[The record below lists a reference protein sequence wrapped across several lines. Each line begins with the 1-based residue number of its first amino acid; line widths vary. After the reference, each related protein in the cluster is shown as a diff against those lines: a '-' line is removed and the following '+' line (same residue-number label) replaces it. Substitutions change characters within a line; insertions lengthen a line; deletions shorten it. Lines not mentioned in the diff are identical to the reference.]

1 MGEIPEF
8 TTRPELAGT
17 FGMVA
22 STHWLASAAGL
33 AVLEHGG
40 NAFDAAVAAGL
51 VLQVTEPHLNGLGGE
66 VPVIA
71 HHAGRGETF
80 VLCGQGTAPAAATPE
95 TFASLGLDLVPG
107 SGLLAACVPGAF
119 GAWMLLLREYGTLRL
134 RDVMGYCI
142 GYAASGYPVLP
153 AISWGIA
160 SVAELFRDYWP
171 SSAEVYLPGGHVPA
185 PGSLFANPALA
196 ATYQRILDEA
206 EAASHDRDGQ
216 IEAARQVYY
225 QGFVAETIAAYV
237 ASTDVMDVTGQ
248 PHRGLLSYF
257 DLAGWHPR
265 LEEPLTYDV
274 GGLTMCKTK
283 PWGQGPVFLQQLALL
298 DGFDLAAMG
307 PGTAD
312 YIHTVTECAKLA
324 FADREAWYGDPDFT
338 DVPVKALLSAEYADA
353 RRRLVGPQA
362 SADLLPGAP
371 EGRSPTLPDFV
382 TRTFTGNGDDVS
394 VAPSLDVE
402 PPAPRLD
409 PGTGEPTM
417 RTSGSD
423 PHTPH
428 GGRDPKTASSY
439 RAGDTCHLDV
449 ADRFGNMVSATPSG
463 GWLQSSPV
471 IPCLGFCLGTRAQM
485 FTLTPGLPATL
496 APGKRP
502 RTTLTPSLAL
512 RDREP
517 YMAFGTPGGDQQD
530 QWSLLFFLNHL
541 QFGMNLQQAIDFPSF
556 HSAHMPSSFY
566 PRQAQPRVLDVE
578 SRVGAPVVEELRRR
592 GHLVNV
598 RPAWSLGRVSAVA
611 RRNGVLYAAAN
622 PRGMQGYAVGR

>member
-8 TTRPELAGT
+8 TTRPELSGT

-51 VLQVTEPHLNGLGGE
+51 VLQVVEPHLNGLGGE

-80 VLCGQGTAPAAATPE
+80 VLCGQGTAPAAATLE
-95 TFASLGLDLVPG
+95 AFADLGLDLVPG

-119 GAWMLLLREYGTLRL
+119 GAWMLLLREYGMLRL
-134 RDVMGYCI
+134 RDVMGYAI
-142 GYAASGYPVLP
+142 GYAGGGYPLLP

-160 SVAELFRDYWP
+160 SVAELFRDHWP
-171 SSAEVYLPGGHVPA
+171 SSAEVYLPGGHPPA

-206 EAASHDRDGQ
+206 EAASHDRDEQ
-216 IEAARQVYY
+216 IEAARRVYY
-225 QGFVAETIAAYV
+225 EGFVAEAIAVYV
-237 ASTDVMDVTGQ
+237 ASTEVMDVTGQ
-248 PHRGLLSYF
+248 PHRGLLSYA

-265 LEEPLTYDV
+265 LEDPLTYDV
-274 GGLTMCKTK
+274 GGLTVCKTK
-283 PWGQGPVFLQQLALL
+283 TWGQGPVFLQQLALL
-298 DGFDLAAMG
+298 EGFDLGATG

-312 YIHTVTECAKLA
+312 YIHTVTECGKLA

-338 DVPVKALLSAEYADA
+338 DVPVKALLSAEYAGA
-353 RRRLVGPQA
+353 RRQLVGPGV
-362 SADLLPGAP
+362 SAELRPGAP
-371 EGRSPTLPDFV
+371 EGRTPRLPDFI
-382 TRTFTGNGDDVS
+382 TGMAAGTGDDDR
-394 VAPSLDVE
+394 VAPS
-402 PPAPRLD
+402 LD

-417 RTSGSD
+417 HTADPGHKNMDDKKTDDKNPDRTA
-423 PHTPH
+423 
-428 GGRDPKTASSY
+428 ASSY

-471 IPCLGFCLGTRAQM
+471 IPGLGFCLGTRAQM

-496 APGKRP
+496 APGRRP

-517 YMAFGTPGGDQQD
+517 YLAFGTPGGDQQD

-541 QFGMNLQQAIDFPSF
+541 KFGMNLQQAIDFPSF

-566 PRQAQPRVLDVE
+566 PRLAQPRVLDVE
-578 SRVGAPVVEELRRR
+578 SRIGVPVIEELRRR

>member
-1 MGEIPEF
+1 MADIPGF

-22 STHWLASAAGL
+22 STHWLASAAGM
-33 AVLEHGG
+33 AVLDHGG
-40 NAFDAAVAAGL
+40 NAFDAAVATGL
-51 VLQVTEPHLNGLGGE
+51 VLQVVEPHLNGPGGE

-80 VLCGQGTAPAAATPE
+80 VLCGQGTAPAAATLE
-95 TFASLGLDLVPG
+95 AFAGLGLDLVPG
-107 SGLLAACVPGAF
+107 SGLLAACVPGSF
-119 GAWMLLLREYGTLRL
+119 GAWMLMLREFGSLRL
-134 RDVMGYCI
+134 RDVMGYAI
-142 GYAASGYPVLP
+142 GYAASGYPLVP

-160 SVAELFRDYWP
+160 SVAELFRDHWP
-171 SSAEVYLPGGHVPA
+171 SSAEVYLPGGRVPA
-185 PGSLFANPALA
+185 PGSRFANPALA
-196 ATYQRILDEA
+196 ATYQRILNEA
-206 EAASHDRDGQ
+206 EAASQDRDEQ
-216 IEAARQVYY
+216 IEAARRAYY
-225 QGFVAETIAAYV
+225 EGFVAEAIAVYL
-237 ASTDVMDVTGQ
+237 ASAEVMDVTGQ
-248 PHRGLLSYF
+248 PHRGLLSHA
-257 DLAGWHPR
+257 DLAGWHPS
-265 LEEPLTYDV
+265 LEEPLTCEF
-274 GGLTMCKTK
+274 GGLTVCKTG

-312 YIHTVTECAKLA
+312 FVHTVTECGKLA
-324 FADREAWYGDPDFT
+324 FADREAWYGDPDFA
-338 DVPVKALLSAEYADA
+338 DVPVEALLSAGYAA
-353 RRRLVGPQA
+353 ERRRLAGPEA
-362 SADLLPGAP
+362 SAELRPGAP
-371 EGRSPTLPDFV
+371 DGRPPRLPGFV
-382 TRTFTGNGDDVS
+382 AGASSDAGDDGSVS
-394 VAPSLDVE
+394 PVMDVE
-402 PPAPRLD
+402 PPARLLD

-417 RTSGSD
+417 RTSG
-423 PHTPH
+423 P
-428 GGRDPKTASSY
+428 DPKAASSH

-471 IPCLGFCLGTRAQM
+471 IPGLGFCLGTRAQM

-502 RTTLTPSLAL
+502 RTTLSPSLAL

-517 YMAFGTPGGDQQD
+517 YLAFGTPGGDQQD

-541 QFGMNLQQAIDFPSF
+541 TFGMDLQQAIDFPAF

-566 PRQAQPRVLDVE
+566 PRQAQPLTLDVE
-578 SRVGAPVVEELRRR
+578 SRIGDPVIEDLRRR

-598 RPAWSLGRVSAVA
+598 RPAWSLGRISAVA
-611 RRNGVLYAAAN
+611 RRDGILYAAAN